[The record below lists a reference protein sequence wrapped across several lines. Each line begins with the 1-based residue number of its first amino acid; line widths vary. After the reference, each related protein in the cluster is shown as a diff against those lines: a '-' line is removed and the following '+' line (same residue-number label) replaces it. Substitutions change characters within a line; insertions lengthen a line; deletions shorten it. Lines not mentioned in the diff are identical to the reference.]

1 MKLHLPPLLFT
12 ALVACLT
19 ATTLHRSISG
29 SSSSGTIGGSV
40 SFRTEQQETGTQT
53 TATAQAQTT
62 DTSIVYNYTPQP
74 KFDSS
79 FSIHATTAEVEVETP
94 RLQTIYQIR
103 DKAALA
109 KAKIAKAATA
119 DPRNKKAVT
128 TNAVANVFNS
138 TNEIDITPFFE
149 VARVGTSGIALA
161 AEDSDIATV
170 AINTT
175 GYQDVEGT
183 AAIYLKNGAA
193 SGSTTARRSGRNSSN
208 YTYAIRNLGSY
219 LNANLGSFTNIT
231 TTYWR
236 GSDDY
241 ASNSSWRNNQDLALS
256 DGSISGAITG
266 LNLEEGETLHLGSG
280 TGTNFATSTTF
291 NGGLNVVEN
300 GSGKATLG
308 SYSTGAMDLTVTT
321 LTGSGDLLLRGYN
334 SSGTTSSFAFSNG
347 DYNGTISMTSNGGN
361 VQLNAGGS
369 ALSQATIDFTNTA
382 AANDQLDTT
391 ANNKAASV
399 ALNLT
404 ADATVGALSNGDSTA
419 SIVGNDYKLTVG
431 NNSSSVHSYGGSAE
445 LGSLVKTGSNT
456 QIFTSAITADSLSIE
471 GGTLG
476 THGGAELSSVSMS
489 NGATWSVGSAVSAD
503 SLAITGGSA
512 TITGSG
518 ANVTWNAP
526 STLDITSFTGNSAYL
541 NLSNLT
547 LNLNK
552 SLTIEGYNGSLES
565 GTTINF
571 AQVDSGVDYKTSDR
585 FYLSQNGSAY
595 TLTVSQTADNI
606 LQFTIG
612 SEFTP
617 PVEPDITASGILA
630 VSIGSDGLTASG
642 QAEVT
647 RSGYPRKYTLAQ
659 KGSFNNAT
667 WKTSGTGTNAASYW
681 IGEANKNADNWYGT
695 STDGIDSK
703 LSVIQV
709 DEGNALYLGGSDY
722 KGTVYTTDETAGDY
736 AVIAAYDASTTDV
749 HISKLQGSGDVL
761 LRGHSSATD
770 FTIDDTSKF
779 DGRLHM
785 SAENAAVN
793 LNAAGTALQNAEID
807 FDPVSYKSAF
817 TTGQTTANSTNLN
830 LTADATVGALIG
842 GGNTANVNGNN
853 YKLSVGKDNA
863 STHSFGGTVSDLN
876 TLEKIGSNT
885 QNFTG
890 NVTVDNVLVSGGTM
904 GTSGALTAENVT
916 IGSGATLSTS
926 GTTNVGSLTL
936 NGGATWSITG
946 SESLDTLVL
955 TNGSGTIR
963 GEGENVTWTAPS
975 TINVSGF
982 RSDSPWITLE
992 NLNFTFGSKLTLEGQ
1007 ELAAGT
1013 TIDFAT
1019 LGTGAGYTGQDSLTI
1034 HGETLLYTL
1043 SVNTTADNVLQL
1055 TVVGVDTRADLITQG
1070 IAAVYIENDGLSASG
1085 AAEISRTGT
1094 WSTSYTLNNE
1104 GSANNAQ
1111 WRTQNGISLWT
1122 TDEFPAGTY
1131 TNNLSTDRGDDVVSG
1146 ELRVIQVNEGTALY
1160 LGGTAYA
1167 GTVMAKDMGEEGGY
1181 SVIAAYDT
1189 STDNVSIANL
1199 EGSANVLLRGHSAAT
1214 TDFSIGDTSN
1224 FWGRIYLSADNKIA
1238 NLNAEGTGLS
1248 NAVVDFTPVAYDSA
1262 FSNSATSAS
1271 EARLTLTGDAH
1282 VGALDNGSEGK
1293 AAIVGN
1299 DHKLTIGRNSKETY
1313 SFTGSISGLSEL
1325 IKVGSSRQEFEQGNN
1340 NPLEVSGGIT
1350 IRGGVL
1356 AVYDA
1361 TSAATTDKTLLDGT
1375 PRITLYEGAEFS
1387 LDRRNEDRG
1396 NDFMGTLKIASTA
1409 RTGDYA
1415 VLSTYEDMTNAESDI
1430 ADERLQSLRITELT
1444 GVGGLILHGQNTDA
1458 RTETLFSFDVGDT
1471 FTGRL
1476 YMSSEG
1482 GAVKLSLGNALNRT
1496 WDGTVVDFRTVNSSD
1511 ETPEASSKTLLLIG
1525 KTDIAGL
1532 HGGNE
1537 NSYLEGDTGLLT
1549 LGDGSKNTYTYGG
1562 NSRLTNLSKVGENKQ
1577 VFSKA
1582 TEISS
1587 TTTVNKGT
1595 LEFTNGLNSRHV
1607 VVNDGRLV
1615 ARGDLQTATQ
1625 DTAYNT
1631 QLGTITINGGEL
1643 QVTGKLD
1650 AGTITQ
1656 TDGKTTAGSL
1666 KVFALQQSGGN
1677 TNVQQNA
1684 TITGSATIGTDAS
1697 LTVGKNLDLRGNEGR
1712 TTQTTIQGNLKIAG
1726 HLDAS
1731 EYAAV
1736 TLQGGTLS
1744 TKTADILTLNLYEGS
1759 TWNVTGLNT
1768 VENLTLT
1775 ATTGTGT
1782 INLNGTGTAAGI
1794 NLPDTITFNGYQLT
1808 DTSSPLFT
1816 VSGLKLNLGAGVT
1829 FNGLDLT
1836 EVNTLNYAGL
1846 GTGAYYTGEREIE
1859 ITDGLGNMYAA
1870 SVSDSN
1876 GLVQIKIDRT
1886 PFSAGNGDKMWVYSS
1901 AETGAP
1907 QLGMLGAEYNPET
1920 GTWDN
1925 PEEVLDKG
1933 YKMVQL
1939 QLTGGAELYVL
1950 SGEPD
1955 NERGILTSNIEILPG
1970 EGTTQIHA
1978 ENTAGYHDFRGH
1990 LTGEGSLQLVAHNAE
2005 GATVFHFSNDAPKAE
2020 WFSGEL
2026 NLVNTNGGA
2035 VQLTI
2040 GHGSHETEGVD
2051 TRWQNTVMNLTPT
2064 ALDSIYDADTV
2075 AGKARA
2081 TVLELEGDAQIKGLT
2096 GGDVTTGVSA
2106 EGQFNLTLG
2115 SNSESDVYSFAG
2127 VLGSD
2132 TLYTGG
2138 IDDMGGTVTTSSN
2151 VNNNLSITKV
2161 GAGTQIFERAASL
2174 HNLSLQ
2180 SGKLTFNNSLTADNL
2195 HLAGGVLTT
2204 MGEVKLDSANI
2215 NTNSTWYI
2223 GDNVTITDTLTL
2235 TGNNLMGAVG
2245 GDQAH
2250 IIRAGEFA
2258 EGAAPLVWTAPQ
2270 RLELKDFARG
2280 ENGPFLNIGEGISLN
2295 IKDDFT
2301 LTGFNAVLTN
2311 GQIINLAQLSDSQ
2324 INDLSLKHAQVAS
2337 SHNLLYDAEIRIDEI
2352 SNILQLVITEVY
2364 SEVIAGKQ
2372 MWLHTAADGSTLE
2385 GLNEASYNG
2394 NYSWTGKNVKLEELS
2409 KIYLRGGSQLYLV
2422 GDDHTKSSA
2431 TYNGTLVLNP
2441 DGGSGA
2447 AQLHAENTNALVTI
2461 NGAVGGQG
2469 ELQLVAHNASGATV
2483 FDFAGDTAAIL
2494 DGRLS
2499 VTNAEGG
2506 DVQLNIGNDRWRATV
2521 VDLGSFPIDSI
2532 YNSDSIAR
2540 SSANTTLAL
2549 TGDATIKGL
2558 VSNSENAMLTSQGHY
2573 TLTMGE
2579 ESPLYKYIYSGQ
2591 VDGHAAYYDDEL
2603 NEVTNTDDRQLNIV
2617 KNGNNGQTFTQDA
2630 KNLGSVDM
2638 NGGTLEF
2645 QRDLQA
2651 DYLTVNGGNMQ
2662 VGTMHLTGEG
2672 ISMADRIVNSL
2683 TVNGGTLSSGDA
2695 SIKSAV
2701 MNDGKFINRGHT
2713 VVETLMMEGGELS
2726 AHELTAY
2733 STLMNGGTV
2742 EADDAILDV
2751 AYINGGQVKV
2761 SELDVTGMLNVSGGD
2776 VSADRFN
2783 ALNAFRVDITGGSM
2797 TVGTEITGMK
2807 RVSERANLS
2816 CLYVSGGEFTS
2827 RGQLSITGDM
2837 EVTGGRATSEGLLE
2851 TDRLTIGTDGV
2862 LVTYNDVFAHTTT
2875 LHGDDDTSLDWFLN
2889 ASVAAANGQTIST
2902 ADAGDSTSVTINGG
2916 YSFRDLDKGTV
2927 DMLGQRG
2934 ADVVWSTPT
2943 TMDLSQSGL
2952 TADKNVFS
2960 FTHMGFSLGGVT
2972 ELKLPYDVK
2981 DGDIISFAQF
2991 GEGGSY
2997 VENAGGRFITT
3008 NSEGERLVG
3017 TILADP
3023 SGARVEFSTADENQ
3037 VGAGGFIWSGTDSTS
3052 ATCAP
3057 GLTLGTTWRADY
3069 SAEGTGWH
3077 EQSNG
3082 AGAGVFVNGSGA
3094 IFADTDMHGNDVS
3107 QAGRIV
3113 KLLTNTT
3120 YDSDG
3125 NPTKHSVAPGT
3136 IYVTADNN
3144 TGHVTR
3150 NNEARMWFGY
3160 AIVGSATEGLTD
3172 VFDRNGKLLSQTNIV
3187 KTGDSLLV
3195 LHAYNTFTGNIEVQD
3210 GGIFMGEVNALGY
3223 GTLKVHSD
3231 QVWNLPVYANLLNSN
3246 AGDRSRTVNGATQ
3259 YDLYRR
3265 GAEILVCCN
3274 YSDEMASG
3282 FRQPTITNDIVMVD
3296 TGLGEYNN
3304 NQSKLGSYATGNHL
3318 SISFAYSTFHG
3329 TDSNLLSVPRH
3340 WRQLTLSGA
3349 LQGTGNSDDVLHLI
3363 GYSSSWYNNNERY
3376 QDQSYVC
3383 AFIMNDST
3391 ASGNRES
3398 NFAGKIVMENT
3409 INTSPLESNQI
3420 SKRTGG
3426 TVQLNLS
3433 DNKLQYAVLDMT
3445 RESVS
3450 KEELAALGINET
3462 GTGKRQTYNDILV
3475 VRGDVGLRGL
3485 EAEFR
3490 GDAWKHWMTQTSTG
3504 GNAGTYGFGEIAQHD
3519 EVWHVRT
3526 VAEAE
3531 ATLTLGKHEEDATKN
3546 YVYSGAMGFEQSYA
3560 GAQDAH
3566 VMYGDGFDAAPTNSN
3581 NTYIRDRYSDHMM
3594 GANALSLVK
3603 EGAASQFVHSA
3614 ELINL
3619 TVNEGTLG
3627 FNNLSITGNV
3637 DLTGGSTLALGVYKD
3652 KVDSQTGKE
3661 FIWSDITNWDNIT
3674 TDTSTGDNSLDYELR
3689 KTTADISIG
3698 SGKTLTIYT
3707 PTPTAGIL
3715 PTAAVVDG
3723 NINMAEGSTLSFFV
3737 ENADL
3742 WSKNIE
3748 LTNVHAPSENVLLNV
3763 NGTLTLTQ
3771 DSNDIDLHFRG
3782 VNFALSPFASKT
3794 YYLAEADRIK
3804 VGDGEATNFAKR
3816 LISLG
3821 QGYFGTLTTINDAQ
3835 FEGATRD
3842 YLVMNVLSDPRNTW
3856 SGMID
3861 LNGNNIVW
3869 EHSDSV
3875 EKAQDYRWKE
3885 NTVFRNG
3892 NIVFFGNLYTPDEWT
3907 EESKLTSDESVRVQ
3921 TEGVLSG
3928 DVENTNDELVTI
3940 DGQSYEPQ
3948 MAGRHPLMPGTVQ
3961 NGMIIDSFDE
3971 SAELPAYSWEMVDS
3985 NGAEVAV
3992 TDRFGL
3998 DYQKVQ
4004 INSEVAPLSVV
4015 INSDYLDMSNGGEAR
4030 CDGTNYYF
4038 YGEGLIRNAT
4048 AEELKEH
4055 APGTNWETNL
4065 EKYGTGTAVIATANT
4080 FTGGTLLEGGRIV
4093 MQDRLALGLSTY
4105 DDSYYSDGYFGKKE
4119 GTECGIITISN
4130 AATLQGDFADVRT
4143 ADYWPHYGEAYT
4155 GEGMTTTTIENTV
4168 FVKDYMNGSALTFD
4182 TDVNANLT
4190 NAHDKKLVLVKMV
4203 GESDT
4208 VVTLRGMS
4216 VDPSEATNGMYT
4228 YATYKVLDPGGFS
4241 GTIRMDGNLWGKQEY
4256 SYDPSAVDQL
4266 AGGRVQL
4273 EIMTTAKANT
4283 TTVSANK
4290 DWTRANIDLS
4300 VNNGTERT
4308 VLALDPIEKTSDGTV
4323 QPVDTMQYAYINTL
4337 MGTGDVR
4344 MADGAIN
4351 SSVVNMSERNPL
4363 TLVLTGTKDGDYD
4376 GVLGYGSFQQT
4387 TDYGFNDEKAPA
4399 VGQENHHYGN
4409 GTMGELSVQ
4418 KEGNTTQSV
4427 YNAWINTLDVN
4438 AGTFIVDHIL
4448 QVSDMQAGALD
4459 TQTMQGADQRIMVGE
4474 VNNPNTVYSLTVG
4487 NNGILSMDNAESAAS
4502 LTGNKVDAWAN
4513 IGAGTKIESGGTFPW
4528 AWVQL
4533 QDGATLTAHENW
4545 YTAKQVEI
4553 ESGSAVTF
4561 NTHVFTPDP
4570 YITSAQDDANFG
4582 NEYGDHLTHSQH
4594 FNQSR
4599 IMQLLGKMSGNNL
4612 DLLFSNDQMSPGA
4625 TAEELGKA
4633 DYMGYVALTNHNQM
4647 TGRLMVTDH
4656 TVLQILDNHSTAN
4669 TMNAVVEGEEA
4680 AMQLVKNGD
4689 QYVNHL
4695 SVGGIGGALLLGGA
4709 EKTSLTDTYG
4719 SVDNTGTLRQD
4730 HIDYDYEK
4738 VLMSVEARTVD
4749 GVVPEQ
4755 EGNYGTMTNIHTTV
4769 NNSNYTASIGGSDYD
4784 LYTCNVAGQSEAH
4797 DVHITVHDINGVNA
4811 TKGTIH
4817 QTHLHNT
4824 LVELEGDCSVNMEDE
4839 VLVKVDSIV
4848 YGTGT
4853 TLNSGSGI
4861 AVETLDFKSGDLY
4874 NFYMEANDK
4883 ATEYDTTERDLPL
4896 AALATVTTGV
4906 DTMVEMSFDNNRK
4919 LYNVGVATQGEY
4931 KGKQIDFYHVKVDQF
4946 QGVNVDGSGISI
4958 QLTSDLIDQAHN
4970 AGAEFIAIQIGGEEN
4985 VGRFLFE
4992 DANGFFDIADEDRL
5006 MLSMYGTDITKDWV
5020 SSEFVNS
5027 ALAEMGIYMDNV
5039 SHHML
5044 YFVVPEPT
5052 TATLSLLALAAL
5064 AARRRRK

>member
-1 MKLHLPPLLFT
+1 MEAETPRQHDINQVSNNATQTKIAT
-12 ALVACLT
+12 ANTAT
-19 ATTLHRSISG
+19 ATT
-29 SSSSGTIGGSV
+29 TK
-40 SFRTEQQETGTQT
+40 ETASANT
-53 TATAQAQTT
+53 
-62 DTSIVYNYTPQP
+62 V
-74 KFDSS
+74 
-79 FSIHATTAEVEVETP
+79 
-94 RLQTIYQIR
+94 
-103 DKAALA
+103 
-109 KAKIAKAATA
+109 A
-119 DPRNKKAVT
+119 D
-128 TNAVANVFNS
+128 VFNS
-138 TNEIDITPFFE
+138 TNETDITPFFE
-149 VARVGTSGIALA
+149 VAGVGNSDLSGSSRAADTPVTASYEGNTLTIISGQNAAVRMNSNTNTHNTNSYSREGNISVSDASRGRYSGGTAINNKTLSTINIQGGSSLYLYDYTTSGN
-161 AEDSDIATV
+161 DFNGTV
-170 AINTT
+170 NITNA
-175 GYQDVEGT
+175 GSSM
-183 AAIYLKNGAA
+183 AAIGSSRTGA
-193 SGSTTARRSGRNSSN
+193 
-208 YTYAIRNLGSY
+208 RNLQIG
-219 LNANLGSFTNIT
+219 
-231 TTYWR
+231 
-236 GSDDY
+236 
-241 ASNSSWRNNQDLALS
+241 
-256 DGSISGAITG
+256 
-266 LNLEEGETLHLGSG
+266 
-280 TGTNFATSTTF
+280 
-291 NGGLNVVEN
+291 
-300 GSGKATLG
+300 
-308 SYSTGAMDLTVTT
+308 T
-321 LTGSGDLLLRGYN
+321 LTGSGQLLLRGHN
-334 SSGTTSSFAFSNG
+334 TSGTSTFSVSNNTFA
-347 DYNGTISMTSNGGN
+347 GTVFMTSNGGT
-361 VQLNAGGS
+361 VRVNANGKGWQDATFDFTRNADYSDSLLDTSGS
-369 ALSQATIDFTNTA
+369 APEKQVLY
-382 AANDQLDTT
+382 L
-391 ANNKAASV
+391 
-399 ALNLT
+399 
-404 ADATVGALSNGDSTA
+404 NGDSTVA
-419 SIVGNDYKLTVG
+419 ALRNGTTQYAEIAGNDHILSVG
-431 NNSSSVHSYGGSAE
+431 ASSGSYTYGGATNDLE
-445 LGSLVKTGSNT
+445 KLVKFGNST
-456 QIFTSAITADSLSIE
+456 QIFTSTIGTEVLSIQ

-476 THGGAELSSVSMS
+476 THGGGIFTSVELSG
-489 NGATWSVGSAVSAD
+489 GATWSVTGSTSTET
-503 SLAITGGSA
+503 LQLTYGSGA
-512 TITGSG
+512 TITGNSS
-518 ANVTWNAP
+518 NVVWDAP
-526 STLDITSFTGNSAYL
+526 STLDVAGLSGTAPFFT
-541 NLSNLT
+541 LSNIT
-547 LNLNK
+547 LHLDK
-552 SLTIEGYNGSLES
+552 SLTLSGYS
-565 GTTINF
+565 GTMENGATINF
-571 AQVDSGVDYKTSDR
+571 ATIGSGAGFEISDD
-585 FYLSQNGSAY
+585 FYIKHGSYAYGVTASNNGG
-595 TLTVSQTADNI
+595 V
-606 LQFTIG
+606 LQFTLG
-612 SEFTP
+612 EAFTP
-617 PVEPDITASGILA
+617 PVEPDVTANGILA
-630 VSIGSDGLTASG
+630 IRFSGSDGLTASG
-642 QAEVT
+642 AASIT
-647 RSGYPRKYTLAQ
+647 RSGNWSTTYTHNNR
-659 KGSFNNAT
+659 GSANNAVWRSAGSAVSFWASDEFPASMNT
-667 WKTSGTGTNAASYW
+667 NGTYTDIGSDVVSGK
-681 IGEANKNADNWYGT
+681 IG
-695 STDGIDSK
+695 I
-703 LSVIQV
+703 IQV
-709 DEGNALYLGGSDY
+709 DEGNALYIGHDY
-722 KGTVYTTDETAGDY
+722 GAYNGIVHIEADNTANNH
-736 AVIAAYDASTTDV
+736 AVIAAYDSTYDEV
-749 HISKLQGSGDVL
+749 NIAHLQGSGDVL
-761 LRGHSSATD
+761 LRGHNSATSFSFED
-770 FTIDDTSKF
+770 ASAF
-779 DGRLHM
+779 DGRIFM
-785 SAENAAVN
+785 SAQNAAVN
-793 LNAAGTALQNAEID
+793 LNTSGQSLANAVVDFTPTAYTTPFGSGSA
-807 FDPVSYKSAF
+807 SKS
-817 TTGQTTANSTNLN
+817 TLVLN
-830 LTADATVGALIG
+830 ENATVGGLDNGSSSNA
-842 GGNTANVNGNN
+842 AVNGNN
-853 YKLSVGKDNA
+853 RILSVGRDNNE
-863 STHSFGGTVSDLN
+863 TYSFGGTVSDLAS
-876 TLEKIGSNT
+876 LEKIGTNT
-885 QNFTG
+885 QNFAGSITA
-890 NVTVDNVLVSGGTM
+890 DRVSVNAGTL
-904 GTSGALTAENVT
+904 GTSGALTAETVT
-916 IGSGATLSTS
+916 IGSGATLSTG
-926 GTTNVGSLTL
+926 GTTAVTNLTL
-936 NGGATWSITG
+936 NGGATWAITG

-975 TINVSGF
+975 TVNVSGF
-982 RSDSPWITLE
+982 RSDTPWITLE
-992 NLNFTFGSKLTLEGQ
+992 NLNFTFGSNLTLEGQ

-1055 TVVGVDTRADLITQG
+1055 TVVGVDTRADLITEG

-1085 AAEISRTGT
+1085 AAEISRTRT
-1094 WSTSYTLNNE
+1094 SSWSSSYTYKLNNE

-1189 STDNVSIANL
+1189 STTTVSIANL

-1214 TDFSIGDTSN
+1214 TNFSIGDTSN
-1224 FWGRIYLSADNKIA
+1224 FKGRIYLSADNKIA

-1282 VGALDNGSEGK
+1282 VGALDNGSVGK
-1293 AAIVGN
+1293 ATIVGN
-1299 DHKLTIGRNSKETY
+1299 DHKLTIGRYANETY
-1313 SFTGSISGLSEL
+1313 SFTGTISGLSEL

-1361 TSAATTDKTLLDGT
+1361 TSAATTDRTLLDGT
-1375 PRITLYEGAEFS
+1375 PQITLYEGAEFS

-1482 GAVKLSLGNALNRT
+1482 GAVKLSLGNALTRT

-1549 LGDGSKNTYTYGG
+1549 LGDDTKNSYTYGG
-1562 NSRLTNLSKVGENKQ
+1562 NSRLTNLSKVGENRQ

-1607 VVNDGRLV
+1607 VVNDGRLI

-1677 TNVQQNA
+1677 TTVRQDA
-1684 TITGSATIGTDAS
+1684 TITGSATIGTEAT

-1726 HLDAS
+1726 YLDAS

-1782 INLNGTGTAAGI
+1782 INLNGTGTAASI

-1816 VSGLKLNLGAGVT
+1816 VSGLKLNLGASVT

-1925 PEEVLDKG
+1925 PKEVLDKG

-2138 IDDMGGTVTTSSN
+2138 IDDMGATVTTSSN
-2151 VNNNLSITKV
+2151 VNNNLSITKI

-2180 SGKLTFNNSLTADNL
+2180 AGKLTFNNSLTADNL

-2223 GDNVTITDTLTL
+2223 GDSVTITDTLTL

-2280 ENGPFLNIGEGISLN
+2280 ENGPFLNIGEGISLY

-2394 NYSWTGKNVKLEELS
+2394 DYSWSGKEVKLEELS

-2422 GDDHTKSSA
+2422 GDDHTKSTA

-2672 ISMADRIVNSL
+2672 INMADRIVNSL

-2807 RVSERANLS
+2807 HVSERANLS

-2851 TDRLTIGTDGV
+2851 TYRLTIGTDGV

-2875 LHGDDDTSLDWFLN
+2875 LHGDNDTSLDWFLN
-2889 ASVAAANGQTIST
+2889 ASVAAGNGQTIST

-2943 TMDLSQSGL
+2943 TMDLTQSGL

-2991 GEGGSY
+2991 GAGGSY

-3017 TILADP
+3017 TVLADP

-3037 VGAGGFIWSGTDSTS
+3037 VGAGGFIWSGTNSAS

-3094 IFADTDMHGNDVS
+3094 IFADTDMHGNAVS

-3113 KLLTNTT
+3113 QLLTNTT

-3125 NPTKHSVAPGT
+3125 NPTKYSVAPGT
-3136 IYVTADNN
+3136 IYVTADSN

-3231 QVWNLPVYANLLNSN
+3231 QVWNLPVYANRLNSN
-3246 AGDRSRTVNGATQ
+3246 AGDRTHTANGATQ

-3304 NQSKLGSYATGNHL
+3304 NQSQLGSYATGNHL

-3363 GYSSSWYNNNERY
+3363 GYSSSWYKNPERY

-3409 INTSPLESNQI
+3409 INTSPLESNRI
-3420 SKRTGG
+3420 ANRTGG

-3450 KEELAALGINET
+3450 KEELAALGINEDSD
-3462 GTGKRQTYNDILV
+3462 GKRQTYNDILV

-3490 GDAWKHWMTQTSTG
+3490 GDAWKHWMTQTATG
-3504 GNAGTYGFGEIAQHD
+3504 GDAGTYGFGAIAQHD

-3546 YVYSGAMGFEQSYA
+3546 YVYSGAMGFEQSYV

-3637 DLTGGSTLALGVYKD
+3637 DLTGGSTLALGVYNG

-3661 FIWSDITNWDNIT
+3661 FVWSDITNWDNIT
-3674 TDTSTGDNSLDYELR
+3674 TDTSTGTDSLDYELR
-3689 KTTADISIG
+3689 RTTADISIG
-3698 SGKTLTIYT
+3698 SGKTLTVYT

-3794 YYLAEADRIK
+3794 YYLAEADSIK
-3804 VGDGEATNFAKR
+3804 VGDGDATNFAKR

-3928 DVENTNDELVTI
+3928 DVENTNAELVTI

-3961 NGMIIDSFDE
+3961 NGMMIDSFDE
-3971 SAELPAYSWEMVDS
+3971 SAELPAYSWEMVGS

-4130 AATLQGDFADVRT
+4130 AATLQGDFADDRT
-4143 ADYWPHYGEAYT
+4143 ADYWPQYGEAYT

-4182 TDVNANLT
+4182 TDVNAMLT

-4266 AGGRVQL
+4266 VGGRVQL

-4290 DWTRANIDLS
+4290 DWTHANIDLS

-4323 QPVDTMQYAYINTL
+4323 QSVDTMQYSYINTL

-4459 TQTMQGADQRIMVGE
+4459 TNTMQGADQRIMVGE

-4502 LTGNKVDAWAN
+4502 LTGNKVDAWAH
-4513 IGAGTKIESGGTFPW
+4513 IGAGTKIESGGQKFAA

-4680 AMQLVKNGD
+4680 AMQLVKNGN

-4784 LYTCNVAGQSEAH
+4784 LYTCNVAGQSEAN

-4848 YGTGT
+4848 FGTGT

-4861 AVETLDFKSGDLY
+4861 AVETLDFKSGDYY

-4958 QLTSDLIDQAHN
+4958 QLTSDLLTQAHN

-4992 DANGFFDIADEDRL
+4992 NADGFFDIADEDRL

-5027 ALAEMGIYMDNV
+5027 ALRDMGIYMDNV

-5044 YFVVPEPT
+5044 YFVVPEPA